1 MKFVINMID
10 YRGDNFDRVGD
21 FFLID
26 WYLWFKWNVVYK
38 YVN

>member
-10 YRGDNFDRVGD
+10 YRGDNFDWVGD